1 MALKGTGVLAIWNGI
16 AGGADEEFLEWHVK
30 EHMPERVRVPG
41 FLRGRRY
48 AAVEADPA
56 YFNFYEV
63 ESPRILTSPA
73 YLDRLNDPS
82 DWTRKVVSNFLD
94 TARTICRVES
104 SVGEGEAG
112 FIAVMPFQALDTA
125 EPARTRRAAAIG
137 RMLERRGIV
146 GAHVLLA
153 VAAPAAETSENR
165 LRSGPDVT
173 WGAILMVE
181 AVAADAMEQLHDADL
196 ASASL
201 VGSGFSE
208 PARRGL
214 YRFEYALDAT
224 DLSRVASE
232 A

>member
-48 AAVEADPA
+48 GAVDAHPA

-63 ESPRILTSPA
+63 ETSGVLSSRP

-82 DWTRKVVSNFLD
+82 EWTRKVVSSFRD

-112 FIAVMPFQALDTA
+112 FVAVMPFERVDAS
-125 EPARTRRAAAIG
+125 EPARAGRAAAIG
-137 RMLERRGIV
+137 KMLANRGIV
-146 GAHVLLA
+146 GAHVL
-153 VAAPAAETSENR
+153 VAAEAPAVETSENK
-165 LRSGPDVT
+165 LRSGPDTT

-181 AVAADAMEQLHDADL
+181 AVSAGAVERLRDGDL
-196 ASASL
+196 ASAGL
-201 VGSGFSE
+201 ERSGFAE
-208 PARRGL
+208 PAGRGL
-214 YRFEYALDAT
+214 YRFEYALDST
-224 DLSRVASE
+224 DLFHFADE